1 MKDNTSSK
9 SNQMNIFI
17 VLRDLLRNALFIF
30 MAAMI
35 GFFGVTLYGRY
46 IRVPEYTSSSTLVV
60 TAKSTT
66 YANAYA
72 ALSTAS
78 SMAGVLKEV
87 FESDILMQKVRESEG
102 NLPGGISVSANV
114 ISGTNLL
121 VLEVT
126 ANDPK
131 TAYIVSNSILS
142 NYNGISDYL
151 FSNAVLEIVSE
162 PQIPTAASNS
172 FNLPMYRIFAA
183 IAMAALVAAIVVVDS
198 MTRKTFKTVYSAQEE
213 LEGDCFGVITH
224 EKKLQTLRS
233 FIRRPRKSV
242 LISSPTCSFAFEE
255 SNRKF
260 AENLRFKMDQ
270 NGCKRVLVTSVA
282 ENEGKS
288 TVSANL
294 AIALSSMGKRVLL
307 VDVDFRKP
315 ALYKIVEREKKSVPD
330 IISYIDGE
338 SDIDDII
345 RKFSRTGVD
354 MIMNFGSKKDS
365 ASYIRSLKL
374 QELLDYADKH
384 YDYIVLDSSPIIV
397 GTDVQLISDIV
408 DCSLIVIR
416 HDFVR
421 LADINTAIDDI
432 KDGSA
437 NYLGYVLNDYREFNM
452 RVTGDNVYG
461 YGNYDNYEYG
471 KAVTSSK
478 VEERK

>member
-17 VLRDLLRNALFIF
+17 VLRDLLRNAFFIL

-60 TAKSTT
+60 TAKNTT

-87 FESDILMQKVRESEG
+87 FESDILMQKVKESEG

-183 IAMAALVAAIVVVDS
+183 IAMAALVAAVVVVDS

-233 FIRRPRKSV
+233 FIRRPHKSV

-288 TVSANL
+288 TVSVNL
-294 AIALSSMGKRVLL
+294 AIALSGMGKRVLL

-315 ALYKIVEREKKSVPD
+315 ALYKIMEREKKSIPD

-345 RKFSRTGVD
+345 RSFSRTGVD
-354 MIMNFGSKKDS
+354 MVMNFGSKKDS

-461 YGNYDNYEYG
+461 YGNYENYEYG
-471 KAVTSSK
+471 KAVTNSK

>member
-1 MKDNTSSK
+1 
-9 SNQMNIFI
+9 MNIFI

-213 LEGDCFGVITH
+213 LDGDCFGVITH

-288 TVSANL
+288 TVSTNL

-315 ALYKIVEREKKSVPD
+315 ALYKIMDREKKSVPD

-365 ASYIRSLKL
+365 ATYIRSLKL

>member
-213 LEGDCFGVITH
+213 LDGDCFGVITH

-315 ALYKIVEREKKSVPD
+315 ALYKIMEREKKSVPD

-365 ASYIRSLKL
+365 ATYIRSLKL